1 MLAALE
7 VLRYDPQ
14 TGPDRRWQR
23 YEVELPTGSTVLE
36 ALMAVQDEQ
45 DGTLTFRRACRHAIC
60 GSCGVR
66 INGCAKLAC
75 NTQVSVAMEQAAQM
89 GVEPPAI
96 RLEPLGNMPVIKDL
110 VTDMDTFWRKIRERR
125 PWLFPPADAPGPDDE
140 FRMSPAQYDVLAEGL
155 LCVECGCCY
164 SDCNS
169 LDAEPRFYGPT
180 AFVKSYRYT
189 VDPRDAAFHER
200 DADLSDDHGVWECMR
215 CYFCTQRCP
224 KHIRVRELIA
234 QLGAL
239 AVRDGL
245 ESDPGVRHAQAFV
258 DSLRSSGRLNETD
271 LALKSQGWAWTAQ
284 RLPMAVRI
292 ALAGKLS
299 LPPRPVPGHERL
311 LQVIAAAEGQEH
323 LLPAADLLRSMTT
336 GERERLVT
344 GPRDVGTDEVDE
356 ASDGTGTTIDMDDP

>member
-14 TGPDRRWQR
+14 VGPERRRQR
-23 YEVELPTGSTVLE
+23 YEVELPAGSTVLE

-60 GSCGVR
+60 GSCGMR
-66 INGCAKLAC
+66 INGCARLAC
-75 NTQVSVAMEQAAQM
+75 NTQVSMMMTQAAEM
-89 GVEPPAI
+89 AAYPAAGGRDAQGAGGPEATGSAKTSPVRAI
-96 RLEPLGNMPVIKDL
+96 SLEPLGNMPVVKDL
-110 VTDMDTFWRKIRERR
+110 VTDMDTFWRKLRERR
-125 PWLFPPADAPGPDDE
+125 PWLFPPADVPGLDDE
-140 FRMSPAQYDVLAEGL
+140 FRMSPEQYDVLAQGV
-155 LCVECGCCY
+155 LCVECGACY

-180 AFVKSYRYT
+180 AFVKAFRYAT
-189 VDPRDAAFHER
+189 DPRDYSFHER
-200 DADLSDDHGVWECMR
+200 ALDLSDDHGVWECMR

-245 ESDPGVRHAQAFV
+245 ESDPGARHAQAFV
-258 DSLRSSGRLNETD
+258 DSLRTSGRLNETD
-271 LALKSQGWAWTAQ
+271 LAVKSQGWAWAAQ

-299 LPPRPVPGHERL
+299 LPPHPVPGHERL
-311 LQVIAAAEGQEH
+311 LDVMAAAERQEQ
-323 LLPAADLLRSMTT
+323 AAPGGRTAPVPSSEHEETT
-336 GERERLVT
+336 E
-344 GPRDVGTDEVDE
+344 
-356 ASDGTGTTIDMDDP
+356 MDD